1 MQRMEHKIES
11 TNSKVTPESKN
22 STLIKD
28 KTIETIKTNKVRLT
42 RLVGPQG
49 NGDYQ
54 RCLLRIAIP
63 GPDPI
68 KKFERRFTLDS
79 ATPKIL

>member
-1 MQRMEHKIES
+1 MQRMENKIES
-11 TNSKVTPESKN
+11 NNSKGTPESKN

-28 KTIETIKTNKVRLT
+28 KTIETIKTNKVSLT

-54 RCLLRIAIP
+54 R
-63 GPDPI
+63 
-68 KKFERRFTLDS
+68 
-79 ATPKIL
+79 